1 MCGCVCVW
9 VCVCVGV
16 WVSVWDTSPPPLPAP
31 PSPPPTYNITTCEDI
46 SPLLTDLQ
54 TQRTFLEQNVQYCSI
69 FFWTKGYKHNVH
81 FLNKVFRIQYF
92 PEKKGLRHNNVLRT
106 FPVQGIAFYLL
117 NKMLKTKMHIPWVK
131 MSINIVHLFL

>member
-1 MCGCVCVW
+1 MFLWLAGARTHVLCKREHWSLVNVLIMYIESKMILHWKKKCTVALQKV
-9 VCVCVGV
+9 
-16 WVSVWDTSPPPLPAP
+16 TNT
-31 PSPPPTYNITTCEDI
+31 TYIPWI
-46 SPLLTDLQ
+46 KMY
-54 TQRTFLEQNVQYCSI
+54 RMYCSI